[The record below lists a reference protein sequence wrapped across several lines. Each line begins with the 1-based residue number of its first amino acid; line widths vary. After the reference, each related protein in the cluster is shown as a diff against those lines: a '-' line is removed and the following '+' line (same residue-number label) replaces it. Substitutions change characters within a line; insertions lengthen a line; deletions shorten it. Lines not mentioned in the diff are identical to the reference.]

1 MDEVRVTKSERKAEK
16 KEKREFTEGQLRLG
30 GFPED
35 RLFDTPA
42 LTLQC
47 IQTGVDS
54 GFRQR
59 FVWPASFD
67 LEDPGLWAEYVTL

>member
-1 MDEVRVTKSERKAEK
+1 MRGKQ
-16 KEKREFTEGQLRLG
+16 KEKDGEEGSEGQPRLG

-54 GFRQR
+54 GFKQR
-59 FVWPASFD
+59 FVWLASFD
-67 LEDPGLWAEYVTL
+67 LEDPGLRAEHLTL

>member
-1 MDEVRVTKSERKAEK
+1 MRGKQESREERE
-16 KEKREFTEGQLRLG
+16 RGGSLSEGQPRLG

-47 IQTGVDS
+47 I
-54 GFRQR
+54 
-59 FVWPASFD
+59 
-67 LEDPGLWAEYVTL
+67 